1 MPILLLNDNVC
12 DDNIFQG
19 YVDIAIFGR
28 NHIYSHPTS
37 AKVYKSTQPFDP
49 EGVLGSLT
57 SIFLVFL
64 GLLAGRILI
73 SFKEWKSRVQ
83 LWMTWGIVL
92 GK

>member
-1 MPILLLNDNVC
+1 
-12 DDNIFQG
+12 
-19 YVDIAIFGR
+19 
-28 NHIYSHPTS
+28 
-37 AKVYKSTQPFDP
+37 VYKSTQPFDP

-83 LWMTWGIVL
+83 LWMAWGVVL
-92 GK
+92 GKCNIIIFLINIYE